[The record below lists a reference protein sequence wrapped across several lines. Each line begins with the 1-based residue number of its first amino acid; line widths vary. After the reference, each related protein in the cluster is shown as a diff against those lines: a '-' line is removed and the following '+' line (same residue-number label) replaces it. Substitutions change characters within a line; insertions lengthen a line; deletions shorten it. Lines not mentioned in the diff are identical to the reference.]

1 MARVR
6 APELTA
12 GEWLNVAEPITLAG
26 LRGRIV
32 LLDFWTF
39 CCINCIRVL
48 DELRPV
54 EQRFEREV
62 VVVGV
67 HSPKFP
73 HEHDT
78 DALQAALARHRVSHP
93 VINDPELRLWRQ
105 YGIKGWPTVVVID
118 PEGYVIGGVSGEGNT
133 EVLIDTIEKTIAAHE
148 ASGTL
153 APAAAPATLEAMHD
167 GVLAFPGKVASDGD
181 GRLAIADTGHGRVLV
196 TDLTGRVEWQVDGLD
211 QPQGVRF
218 DADGSIVICDTGA
231 NRVVRA
237 RRGDDAVEELA
248 AGLASPWDLVAMP
261 GGGWLVA
268 EAGRHRLWRIPPDG
282 DPTVVAGTGRED
294 LVDGPAAE
302 GALAQPSGL
311 ARLPGGYAI
320 ADAEVSALRVLT
332 DDGRLATAAGAGLF
346 EWGDADG
353 DRATARLQHPLG
365 VAATDDGTMFVA
377 DTFNDRLRRW
387 KHGTLTTL
395 PVEHLAE
402 PGGIDLLPDGRLVV
416 ADTNHHRVITVD
428 IESGATASVP
438 VDDTWIGVDLGPAI
452 ECARRAPIT
461 VEFHIDVR
469 KADLD
474 ATDGYPVRVVVEAD
488 PPTLLGPGPRRWDL
502 AAPAGHVDLV
512 AGAAGTGT
520 LMIDVVASVCVDGE
534 CRIERSRRRHPLT
547 VKPPT
552 RRARTATAPQG
563 MALEAGDPEPGSPE
577 PDGPG
582 TSP

>member
-6 APELTA
+6 APELSA
-12 GEWLNVAEPITLAG
+12 GDWLNVADPITLAD

-48 DELRPV
+48 DELRPI

-73 HEHDT
+73 HEHDS
-78 DALQAALARHRVSHP
+78 DALQAAVARHRVGHP
-93 VINDPELRLWRQ
+93 VINDPDLRLWRQ

-118 PEGYVIGGVSGEGNT
+118 PEGYVIGGVSGEGKT
-133 EVLIDTIEKTIAAHE
+133 DVLIDTIEKTIEAHVAA
-148 ASGTL
+148 GTL
-153 APAAAPATLEAMHD
+153 APADPIVTLEAMHD
-167 GVLAFPGKVASDGD
+167 GVLAFPGKVASDGA
-181 GRLAIADTGHGRVLV
+181 GRVVIADTGHDRVVV
-196 TDLTGRVEWQVDGLD
+196 TDLAGRVEWQVRGLN

-218 DADGSIVICDTGA
+218 DADESIVICDTGA
-231 NRVVRA
+231 GRVVRA

-248 AGLASPWDLVAMP
+248 TGLASPWDLVAMP
-261 GGGWLVA
+261 DGGWLVA
-268 EAGRHRLWRIPPDG
+268 EAGRHRLWRVPPDG
-282 DPTVVAGTGRED
+282 EPTVVAGTGRED
-294 LVDGPAAE
+294 LVDGPAGD

-332 DDGRLATAAGAGLF
+332 DDGRLATAAGSGLF

-353 DRATARLQHPLG
+353 DRTTARLQHPLG
-365 VAATDDGTMFVA
+365 VAAAADGTMFVA
-377 DTFNDRLRRW
+377 DTFNNRLRRW
-387 KHGTLTTL
+387 KDGHLTTL
-395 PVEHLAE
+395 PAEHLAE
-402 PGGIDLLPDGRLVV
+402 PGGVDLLPDGRLVV

-428 IESGATASVP
+428 IESGATVSVP

-452 ECARRAPIT
+452 ACARRAPIT
-461 VEFHIDVR
+461 VEFHVDAK

-502 AAPAGHVDLV
+502 AATAGELDLV

-520 LMIDVVASVCVDGE
+520 LMIDVVASICVDGE
-534 CRIERSRRRHPLT
+534 CRIERSRRRHPFT
-547 VKPPT
+547 VSQPA
-552 RRARTATAPQG
+552 RRARPQAAGPTAG
-563 MALEAGDPEPGSPE
+563 DGGEAGS
-577 PDGPG
+577 
-582 TSP
+582 